1 MIEMRN
7 IVLILFIFFLSDPAV
22 KADEPKTTPLNDA
35 RITPAIENFTQ
46 QMIQHFLVKKCGEVL
61 QDVIVKQNLQIFPE
75 IAWQAAQQSA
85 VQVFKQQDLKD
96 VLMGIFDENTKQA
109 KDEIS
114 LGMPQGYIELGIK
127 KRVEQ
132 DINLL
137 VEDPMF
143 RYVIEV
149 MMNQAMIQQQQIV
162 MMAVAQ
168 QQAQL
173 IAIRQ
178 QQMMMQ
184 QQYLQ
189 AAMSQY
195 R

>member
-1 MIEMRN
+1 MKKTF
-7 IVLILFIFFLSDPAV
+7 LILCLVLLSNSGL
-22 KADEPKTTPLNDA
+22 KAQEPNPSLNDA
-35 RITPAIENFTQ
+35 RITKAVEHFTQ
-46 QMIQHFLVKKCGEVL
+46 QMIQHFLVKKCGEIM
-61 QDVIVKQNLQIFPE
+61 QDVIVRQNLQIFPE
-75 IAWQAAQQSA
+75 IAWQAAQHSA

-96 VLMGIFDENTKQA
+96 ILIGILDENTKQV
-109 KDEIS
+109 KDELG

-137 VEDPMF
+137 VEDPLF

-149 MMNQAMIQQQQIV
+149 MMNQAIVQQQQII
-162 MMAVAQ
+162 MLAVAQ

-173 IAIRQ
+173 MAIRQ

-189 AAMSQY
+189 AAMSQL

>member
-1 MIEMRN
+1 MKKLF
-7 IVLILFIFFLSDPAV
+7 LIICLLLLSTSGL
-22 KADEPKTTPLNDA
+22 KAQEPNASLNDA
-35 RITPAIENFTQ
+35 RITQAVENFTQ
-46 QMIQHFLVKKCGEVL
+46 KMIQHFLIKKCGEIM
-61 QDVIVKQNLQIFPE
+61 QDIVMKQNLQIFPE
-75 IAWQAAQQSA
+75 IAWQAAQHSA

-96 VLMGIFDENTKQA
+96 VLMGIFDENTKQV
-109 KDEIS
+109 KDEIN

-137 VEDPMF
+137 VEDPLF

-149 MMNQAMIQQQQIV
+149 MMNQAMVQQQQIV
-162 MMAVAQ
+162 LMAVAQ

-173 IAIRQ
+173 MAIRQ

-195 R
+195 Q

>member
-1 MIEMRN
+1 MKKFLLN
-7 IVLILFIFFLSDPAV
+7 LCVFLLSASVLIAEESNP
-22 KADEPKTTPLNDA
+22 PSLNDT
-35 RITPAIENFTQ
+35 RITQAVENFTQ
-46 QMIQHFLVKKCGEVL
+46 KMIQHFLVKKCGEL
-61 QDVIVKQNLQIFPE
+61 MQDVIVKQNLQIFPE

-85 VQVFKQQDLKD
+85 VQVYKQQDLKD
-96 VLMGIFDENTKQA
+96 ILVGIFDENKNQA
-109 KDEIS
+109 KDEID

-137 VEDPMF
+137 VEDPLF

-149 MMNQAMIQQQQIV
+149 MMNQAMVQQQQIV
-162 MMAVAQ
+162 FMAVAQ

-173 IAIRQ
+173 MAIRQ

-195 R
+195 Q

>member
-1 MIEMRN
+1 MKK
-7 IVLILFIFFLSDPAV
+7 VFLILCIFLLPNPGL
-22 KADEPKTTPLNDA
+22 KAEEPNGSSLNDTQ
-35 RITPAIENFTQ
+35 ITQAIENFTQ
-46 QMIQHFLVKKCGEVL
+46 KMIQHFLIKKCGEIM
-61 QDVIVKQNLQIFPE
+61 QDIVMKQNLQIFPE

-85 VQVFKQQDLKD
+85 VQVYKQQDLKD
-96 VLMGIFDENTKQA
+96 ILVGIFDENKNQA
-109 KDEIS
+109 KDEIN

-137 VEDPMF
+137 VEDPLF

-162 MMAVAQ
+162 LMAVAQ

-173 IAIRQ
+173 MAIRQ

-189 AAMSQY
+189 AAMSQL